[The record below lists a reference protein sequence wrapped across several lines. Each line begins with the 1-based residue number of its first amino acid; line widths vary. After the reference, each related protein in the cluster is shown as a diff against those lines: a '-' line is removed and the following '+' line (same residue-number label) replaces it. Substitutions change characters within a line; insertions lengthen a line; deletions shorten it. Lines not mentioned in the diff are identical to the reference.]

1 MGMGIDGLTSG
12 LKTSEIINALM
23 NAEAIPQS
31 LMKKTV
37 ANDTYLLTALQALNT
52 KFASLFKQASELSKP
67 DGLAMYQA
75 NSSSPAITVTAAAGA
90 RPIALDLNVTQL
102 AQAHAVV
109 TAPQAA
115 WPTSPAVLT
124 FVKTDGTTTTK
135 VEVNADSDSL
145 DAIAYAVNKS
155 DAGVS
160 AVKVASGTDASGA
173 TLYRL
178 QFTAKETGAAGAFKV
193 YQGSAADVDAGAL
206 PLTAVPGAAVLRT
219 GQDAKV
225 TLWAGTPAEQ
235 TITSKSNTFTA
246 ISPGIDITVNQV
258 TTAPAVVTVL
268 RDDKAVTA
276 AAKDLTSNV
285 NIILGSIFTQSAV
298 SAAGAAAGNVTS
310 GLFTSNSTTAAAK
323 DKLFTAV
330 VSPVNGKSLSTIGI
344 NSTKNGDLVFDEAVF
359 AAAYAKD
366 PALVESTLQTVTAR
380 VADAAKAISD
390 PYSGTLSQSIKGKE
404 TVINDLN
411 AQILK
416 WDDRLAQRRGALQS
430 IYTNLEVQLGKM
442 QSQQNWLT
450 SQIGSLD
457 SGSSKK

>member
-12 LKTSEIINALM
+12 LKTTEIINALM
-23 NAEAIPQS
+23 AAEAIPQT
-31 LMKKTV
+31 LMKKNV
-37 ANDTYLLTALQALNT
+37 ANDTYLVAALQALNA
-52 KFASLFKQASELSKP
+52 KFASLFTQATALSKP

-75 NSSSPAITVTAAAGA
+75 SSSSPAITVTAAAGA
-90 RPIALDLNVTQL
+90 RPIALDVNVTQL
-102 AQAHAVV
+102 AQAHSVV
-109 TAPQAA
+109 TVPQTA

-124 FVKTDGTTTTK
+124 IVKSDGTK

-145 DAIAYAVNKS
+145 DAIAFAVSKS

-160 AVKVASGTDASGA
+160 AVKVASGTDAAGA

-178 QFTAKETGAAGAFKV
+178 QFTATETGADGAFKV
-193 YQGSAADVDAGAL
+193 YQGSAADVDPAGPSLSEA
-206 PLTAVPGAAVLRT
+206 PGAAVLRT

-225 TLWAGTPAEQ
+225 TLWAGTAAEQ
-235 TITSKSNTFTA
+235 VISSKTNNFTA

-258 TTAPAVVTVL
+258 TSAPAIVTVV
-268 RDDKAVTA
+268 RDATAVTA
-276 AAKDLTSNV
+276 TAKDLTSNV

-298 SAAGAAAGNVTS
+298 SGAGAAAGNITA

-323 DKLFTAV
+323 DRLFTAV

-344 NSTKNGDLVFDEAVF
+344 NSTMNGDLVFDEKVF

-366 PALVESTLQTVTAR
+366 PALVESTLQAVTQR
-380 VADAAKAISD
+380 VADAAKSVSD
-390 PYSGTLSQSIKGKE
+390 PREGTLSQSIKGKE

-430 IYTNLEVQLGKM
+430 VYTNLEVQLGKL

>member
-12 LKTSEIINALM
+12 LDTTAIINALM
-23 NAEAIPQS
+23 GAEAIPQT

-52 KFASLFKQASELSKP
+52 KFASLFTQAAALAKP

-75 NSSSPAITVTAAAGA
+75 SSSSPAITVTAAAGA
-90 RPIALDLNVTQL
+90 RPIALDVNVTQL

-109 TAPQAA
+109 TAPQTA

-124 FVKTDGTTTTK
+124 FVKTDGTK

-145 DAIAYAVNKS
+145 DAIAFAVNKS

-173 TLYRL
+173 ALYRL
-178 QFTAKETGAAGAFKV
+178 QFTATETGAAGAFKV
-193 YQGSAADVDAGAL
+193 YQGSAAEVDAGTA
-206 PLTAVPGAAVLRT
+206 PSLTAAPGAAVLRT
-219 GQDAKV
+219 GQDAQV
-225 TLWAGTPAEQ
+225 TLWAGTAAEQ
-235 TITSKSNTFTA
+235 TISSKSNTFTA
-246 ISPGIDITVNQV
+246 ISPGIDITVNQL
-258 TTAPAVVTVL
+258 TTTPAVVSVI
-268 RDDKAVTA
+268 RDTAQVTA
-276 AAKDLTSNV
+276 AAKDLTANV
-285 NIILGSIFTQSAV
+285 NIILGSIFTQSTV
-298 SAAGAAAGNVTS
+298 SGGGAAGSAVTS

-323 DKLFTAV
+323 DRLFTAV

-344 NSTKNGDLVFDEAVF
+344 NSTKNGDLVFDEKVF
-359 AAAYAKD
+359 AAAYAKE
-366 PALVESTLQTVTAR
+366 PALVESTLAAISQR
-380 VADAAKAISD
+380 VADAAKAVSD
-390 PYSGTLSQSIKGKE
+390 PRDGTLSQSVKGKQ

-457 SGSSKK
+457 AGSSKK